1 VKVVLLEDVPKLGK
15 RGDVVNVADGYA
27 RNFLIPKRLAVMAT
41 EGEISRL
48 KSEVLKKKEKE
59 ERRRKVLL
67 EIKENL
73 EGKEVIL
80 KAKAGN
86 KGKLFGSITASEI
99 AEAIKKTMGIDID
112 KKVVELA
119 SPIKEVGEHVVK
131 LKLGLG
137 IETEVKVR
145 VEPEA

>member
-1 VKVVLLEDVPKLGK
+1 MKVVLLEDVPKLGK